1 LFSGVIWFMLAQNQT
16 SANARSTIMSSPQT
30 DPLFDGMSDWGRA
43 KLAALAD
50 AGTALRDNF
59 RATPDDPLSALAASS
74 DYLDL
79 LDSLDGATASSG
91 VAPAESSKVPPADA
105 DRTGLILSVGSAGDV
120 TPLQTGD
127 AAKHFVTGLPLV
139 ISGAGASLLSLVMEA
154 YSSGAALGGTGAL
167 VQYVG
172 IDASQFQAAAGLAR
186 LEPNL
191 LKTAAFEILCSCM
204 NEAGYASTIVS
215 NGFAC
220 WVVNR
225 ALRALPE
232 TLVAFAQ
239 NLQIDA
245 LGPPDV
251 MQDLVQ
257 VKQAGLGALCHVQT
271 DAGRVALAHDFG
283 MSSAAIAQLP
293 VDIGSTTPAP
303 G

>member
-1 LFSGVIWFMLAQNQT
+1 
-16 SANARSTIMSSPQT
+16 MSSPQT
-30 DPLFDGMSDWGRA
+30 DPLFDGMSDWGRS
-43 KLAALAD
+43 KLQALAD
-50 AGTALRDNF
+50 AGTTLRDSF
-59 RATPDDPLSALAASS
+59 RATPDDPASALASASA
-74 DYLDL
+74 YLDL
-79 LDSLDGATASSG
+79 LDSLDGATSGTG
-91 VAPAESSKVPPADA
+91 VAPAVSSTVSPADA
-105 DRTGLILSVGSAGDV
+105 ARTGLILHVGSANDV
-120 TPLQTGD
+120 TPLRTGD
-127 AAKHFVTGLPLV
+127 AAAQFVNGLPLV
-139 ISGAGASLLSLVMEA
+139 VGGAGASLVSLMLEA
-154 YSSGAALGGTGAL
+154 YSSGPALGGNGAL

-172 IDASQFQAAAGLAR
+172 IDASQFQAAAGLVR

-204 NEAGYASTIVS
+204 NEAGYASTIVA

-232 TLVAFAQ
+232 TLVSFAQ

-271 DAGRVALAHDFG
+271 DAGRTALARDFG
-283 MSSAAIAQLP
+283 LPAATIAQLP
-293 VDIGSTTPAP
+293 VDIGAAPPATR
-303 G
+303 